1 MMKINFTFLLL
12 YLYEEKTLGNQRDI
26 IESYKLEGDSR
37 RRFVVNFC
45 NKCSLSAEM
54 IEQAKKFDM
63 IL

>member
-26 IESYKLEGDSR
+26 IESYELEGDSR

>member
-26 IESYKLEGDSR
+26 IESYELEGDSR

-54 IEQAKKFDM
+54 IEQAKKIDM

>member
-1 MMKINFTFLLL
+1 MW
-12 YLYEEKTLGNQRDI
+12 
-26 IESYKLEGDSR
+26 
-37 RRFVVNFC
+37 RFVVNFC

>member
-26 IESYKLEGDSR
+26 IETYSLEGDSR

>member
-26 IESYKLEGDSR
+26 IESYELEGDSW